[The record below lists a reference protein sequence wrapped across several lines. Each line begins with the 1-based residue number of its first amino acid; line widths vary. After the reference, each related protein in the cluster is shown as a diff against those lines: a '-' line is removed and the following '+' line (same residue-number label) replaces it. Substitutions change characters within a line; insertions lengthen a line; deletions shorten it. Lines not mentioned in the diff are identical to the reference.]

1 MKRMEI
7 NGVIVN
13 DNDKSVYEWF
23 EMSATCP
30 KDVKEFLATLDGSE
44 PIQVAINSQGGSVFA
59 GSEIYTLLKSY
70 QGEVEVVVTGLAAS
84 IASVIMMAGDKIK
97 MSPTAQVMIHNA
109 SMVAQ
114 GDYRD
119 LAHASEVIENTS
131 VSLADLYQRKTG
143 KTIEEVRELMDKETF
158 FTAERA
164 LAIGLVDEI
173 LFMESAPAVVASFGA
188 IFPQDKIM
196 ELKASMEQSEQLNIL
211 LVRIEALES
220 KLEQFEKPST
230 PKAEEE
236 AVQHDVLADYLFY

>member
-1 MKRMEI
+1 M
-7 NGVIVN
+7 
-13 DNDKSVYEWF
+13 
-23 EMSATCP
+23 
-30 KDVKEFLATLDGSE
+30 
-44 PIQVAINSQGGSVFA
+44 
-59 GSEIYTLLKSY
+59 
-70 QGEVEVVVTGLAAS
+70 
-84 IASVIMMAGDKIK
+84 
-97 MSPTAQVMIHNA
+97 
-109 SMVAQ
+109 
-114 GDYRD
+114 
-119 LAHASEVIENTS
+119 IENTS

-143 KTIEEVRELMDKETF
+143 KPIEEVRELMDKETF

-196 ELKASMEQSEQLNIL
+196 ELKASMEQREQLNIL

-220 KLEQFEKPST
+220 KLEQFKKPST